1 MVQQSVPVK
10 ACSLPD
16 KYCARKMVPS
26 IIRRMDLVQDAS
38 VSSNQAAEGA
48 WRHADDL
55 TDNLEKIV
63 GVCKSGARCD
73 FDKTGTFILCHTDA
87 HLLNPNLV
95 DIAGEGQTCFLMEY
109 RAEIVGGY
117 IYLPGNL

>member
-1 MVQQSVPVK
+1 MVRQSVAVK

-16 KYCARKMVPS
+16 KYCARETAPS
-26 IIRRMDLVQDAS
+26 IVRRMDLVQDAS
-38 VSSNQAAEGA
+38 VSADQAAEGS

-55 TDNLEKIV
+55 TENLENIV
-63 GVCKSGARCD
+63 GVCKSGASGD
-73 FDKTGTFILCHTDA
+73 FDKTGTFILRHTDA

>member
-1 MVQQSVPVK
+1 M
-10 ACSLPD
+10 
-16 KYCARKMVPS
+16 
-26 IIRRMDLVQDAS
+26 VQDAS
-38 VSSNQAAEGA
+38 VSADQAAEGS

-55 TDNLEKIV
+55 TENLEKIV
-63 GVCKSGARCD
+63 GVCKSGASGD
-73 FDKTGTFILCHTDA
+73 FDKTGTFILRHTDA

-95 DIAGEGQTCFLMEY
+95 DIAGEGQTYFLMEY